1 MIATSLD
8 HTQHQ
13 AVEAPFDKALAIL
26 GAAGCGKTTALL
38 ARIERARSLGHR
50 APLVAGVGEPV
61 PVRLHEL
68 AEEIL
73 REAGTELRLI
83 DDVEAETIFAEAAAP
98 LLAMEGDLIELQID
112 PEVHGLRSPE
122 RFLESAFRLQR
133 RLSEALISADGF
145 LERALA
151 GATEFY
157 AKPPNFAQPDLIAS
171 TKSEHRSSLAV
182 SPEELT
188 RQYRREVDLA
198 KLLAGLY
205 RAYAALLR
213 ERRCAPGRD
222 AVSAAVDA
230 LRRTEPL
237 PARIAQRY
245 ALAFLDDAQ
254 DLTVGEIALLQCVF
268 GKALP
273 GVTLAGDLSA
283 EMRAGARRDRVF
295 ASVGTR
301 VELSR
306 SYRVR
311 PSIQTARPAT
321 QREEARSIAVHVAA
335 LLRDGAEPAR
345 VAVLLRSV
353 AAAAAYEEALLDRD
367 IFVRIAGDYNVFADR
382 RALDALALL
391 WNVHDPSRHDW
402 LLRTLEGAALA
413 LSDASLAVLCGE
425 PADRQTVLFEEE
437 APRPPS
443 GERKRDPERA
453 VRLSRNVLSGACDG
467 SLSEIARDRANAF
480 RASRE
485 RWIEAE
491 RVSPFEDFTRL
502 VWREGLAREGTPGS
516 ARARAQ
522 QHVLHLL
529 LERMQAY
536 LESHAGA
543 SLGDVLADAELRA
556 RSTLEVCEPPDGLD
570 AVHLMSVE
578 AARGRT
584 FDHVVVANVRPG
596 AFPCWYAPDAFLFS
610 PSLGMIPKDNVGDAT
625 TARTAKFTYYLYRV
639 KARDAYNARERRIF
653 SYALSRAVRSLHVS
667 AWGRPT
673 RALSAPEFLEE
684 LR

>member
-1 MIATSLD
+1 MIAASLD
-8 HTQHQ
+8 PAQHQ
-13 AVEAPFDKALAIL
+13 AVEAPFDRALAIL
-26 GAAGCGKTTALL
+26 GAAGCGKTTTLL
-38 ARIERARSLGHR
+38 ARIERARSFGYR
-50 APLVAGVGEPV
+50 TPLVAGIHQSAPS
-61 PVRLHEL
+61 RLHEF
-68 AEEIL
+68 AVEIL
-73 REAGTELRLI
+73 RENAAELRLI
-83 DDVEAETIFAEAAAP
+83 DDVEAKALFAEAAAP
-98 LLAMEGDLIELQID
+98 LLAMEGDLIALQID
-112 PEVHGLRSPE
+112 PEVPGLRSPE

-182 SPEELT
+182 SPEELA

-198 KLLAGLY
+198 KLLAQLY

-230 LRRTEPL
+230 LRDTAPL
-237 PARIAQRY
+237 SARMVERY
-245 ALAFLDDAQ
+245 AVAFLDDAQ
-254 DLTVGEIALLQCVF
+254 DLTVGEITLLQRVF
-268 GKALP
+268 GETLP

-295 ASVGTR
+295 ASAGTR
-301 VELSR
+301 IELSR
-306 SYRVR
+306 SYRAR
-311 PSIQTARPAT
+311 PPIETARPAT
-321 QREEARSIAVHVAA
+321 QQEEARAIAAYVAA

-345 VAVLLRSV
+345 IAVLLRSV
-353 AAAAAYEEALLDRD
+353 AAATAYEEALLDRD

-391 WNVHDPSRHDW
+391 WNVHDPSRHEW

-425 PADRQTVLFEEE
+425 PSDRQTVLFEEE
-437 APRPPS
+437 PPRPPS

-453 VRLSRNVLSGACDG
+453 VRLSQNVLSGACDA
-467 SLSEIARDRANAF
+467 SLSEIARERVNAF
-480 RASRE
+480 RESRE
-485 RWIEAE
+485 RWLEAE
-491 RVSPFEDFTRL
+491 RVSPFEDLARL
-502 VWREGLAREGTPGS
+502 VWREGLAREGSLGS

-556 RSTLEVCEPPDGLD
+556 QSSLEVCEPNDGRD
-570 AVHLMSVE
+570 AVHLTSVD
-578 AARGRT
+578 AARGLS
-584 FDHVVVANVRPG
+584 FDHVAVANVRPG

-625 TARTAKFTYYLYRV
+625 TARTAKFTYYVYRV

-653 SYALSRAVRSLHVS
+653 SYALSRATRSLHVS
-667 AWGRPT
+667 AWGRAT